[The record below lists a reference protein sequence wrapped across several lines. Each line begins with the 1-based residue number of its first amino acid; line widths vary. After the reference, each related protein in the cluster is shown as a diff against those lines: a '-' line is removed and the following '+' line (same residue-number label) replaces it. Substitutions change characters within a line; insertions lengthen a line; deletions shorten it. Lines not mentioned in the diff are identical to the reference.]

1 MAIQGKNAAIIFR
14 VCTWDDLATLL
25 INSFRCS
32 DLIYEFARDVLRRC
46 RGQSPLK
53 VSDLKDSSKV
63 LAQRLQQ
70 RELLEKI
77 RDRLQ
82 DEPLFKGMQFPLER
96 KPEWDK
102 EHCYMGITIAP
113 PNALSEKD
121 WVGWIGFWNLFQR
134 KNDLETPLF
143 AHVSDTELAKSLL
156 PKFWLSLK
164 TLQAANTVAPYVDG
178 HGWPVLIP
186 IRILEECKSVQEQ
199 AEKIVAYSVRVFN
212 GGPIG

>member
-1 MAIQGKNAAIIFR
+1 MTQNQPVHYIDILKKDLQEKKVLVFLVPGWRKKEIEKLLWPYKEKDAAIIFR

-46 RGQSPLK
+46 RVQSPLK

-63 LAQRLQQ
+63 LAQWLQQ

-134 KNDLETPLF
+134 KKRSGDAAICTCIRYRTRKKPVTKILVV
-143 AHVSDTELAKSLL
+143 AKDTS
-156 PKFWLSLK
+156 SR
-164 TLQAANTVAPYVDG
+164 QYCCS
-178 HGWPVLIP
+178 I
-186 IRILEECKSVQEQ
+186 C
-199 AEKIVAYSVRVFN
+199 
-212 GGPIG
+212 